1 MESPKQMITVA
12 LVAAVLCTPGSGQDK
27 GLESRVFG
35 IGTLT
40 EQRMHIPGWQ
50 AIVIGCAA
58 AFLICAVASDVRFF
72 LVPNLLT
79 LPALLGALCLSPMM
93 GGTSGLMEAALGA
106 ALGFALLIGPY
117 AVGGVGAGDV
127 KALMALGA
135 WLGPL
140 TTLAAAVWALLGAGL
155 FGLALLGFRGEL
167 VDFARRWGRNLLGT
181 LAFRRIAYE
190 APSAESSASRGI
202 PFAMALAVGLS
213 LQWLGGSPW

>member
-1 MESPKQMITVA
+1 MVA
-12 LVAAVLCTPGSGQDK
+12 V
-27 GLESRVFG
+27 
-35 IGTLT
+35 
-40 EQRMHIPGWQ
+40 
-50 AIVIGCAA
+50 
-58 AFLICAVASDVRFF
+58 
-72 LVPNLLT
+72 
-79 LPALLGALCLSPMM
+79 
-93 GGTSGLMEAALGA
+93 GA

-135 WLGPL
+135 WLGPP
-140 TTLAAAVWALLGAGL
+140 TTLGAAVWALIAAGA
-155 FGLALLGFRGEL
+155 FGLLLLAFRGEL
-167 VDFARRWGRNLLGT
+167 VDFARRWGRNLFST